1 MLSIQERSADRY
13 MADLPDNRERTFYQR
28 LNRLFRSGP
37 AIRRK
42 IKGQDYKNFYDNQVV
57 QNNLGYYGA
66 SAFKREASPFS
77 TMGAYGMLDR
87 MSRYAEFAEMDSSCA
102 EVASALNVYA
112 DESCASDENG
122 KVFHVFSENP
132 QVQKA
137 LEELFFDVLDIEFNG
152 RRMIRNLVKNGDYFC
167 YIEVVPDYGVIN
179 VEPLPVNEVEREE
192 GFDKHDPYAVRFRLM
207 SRGGKYLENWQM
219 MHMRIL
225 GNDMFLPYG
234 MSFLESARR
243 PWRQLCHLSGTRVLM
258 ADGSHKNI
266 EDVVAGDTVW
276 THIPDLAHS
285 ITTTVKHVLPMG
297 VQPIIEVRAG
307 SHSIKVTPNHGLLVK
322 TPEGK
327 FIYKQASKII
337 VGSDCLVAP
346 IIDIPRPFIMID
358 CMRNYAEYP
367 VVDSITESDCGQ
379 TWDLEVE
386 HAEHNFVANGIVTHN
401 TMLEDS
407 MLVYRLVRSPERR
420 VFYVD
425 VSAVHPNDIPSY
437 MEAVKESM
445 RGTSII
451 EQQTGRQDYR
461 YNPMAVLDDYFIPS
475 RPNGQTKIESLAGG
489 QNITATED
497 VEYILRKLIAALMVP
512 KAYLTYDE
520 AISSKSTLA
529 QEDIRFSRTIATV
542 QKIVVA
548 ELNKLAMIHLFALGF
563 SGEDLINFNLAFS
576 NPSTVAVQQKLA
588 LISSKIEIAGKA
600 WDLGKETGMVSM
612 PYIQKEI
619 LGFRPEQIAQIRSEA
634 RQDQI
639 DIAELAALAENPPY
653 DNSQD
658 SAVDIF
664 DKSNY
669 QVPKSPYAPDPK
681 GLVDVERQNQD
692 SERSIMAARA
702 KERAEREGRTSKSP
716 ATLGGRTTPIK
727 FNATPSRNRSKE
739 FTGAR
744 ALAMPD
750 FKAMLDPANKYNRDV
765 FGGVG
770 GKILEEKDIAAGLG
784 VAVSDGVSNGV
795 IPYGINR
802 SMQSTFKRM
811 HESFRRQSDAAKV
824 TALTNEKQRMVLEQF
839 DVTEEEGADS
849 VAGVDVDLSNDDD
862 SSIVSVDLI
871 AESILGAD

>member
-87 MSRYAEFAEMDSSCA
+87 MSRYAEFSEMDSSCA

-167 YIEVVPDYGVIN
+167 YVEVVPDYGVIN

-243 PWRQLCHLSGTRVLM
+243 PWRQL
-258 ADGSHKNI
+258 
-266 EDVVAGDTVW
+266 
-276 THIPDLAHS
+276 
-285 ITTTVKHVLPMG
+285 
-297 VQPIIEVRAG
+297 
-307 SHSIKVTPNHGLLVK
+307 
-322 TPEGK
+322 
-327 FIYKQASKII
+327 
-337 VGSDCLVAP
+337 
-346 IIDIPRPFIMID
+346 
-358 CMRNYAEYP
+358 
-367 VVDSITESDCGQ
+367 
-379 TWDLEVE
+379 
-386 HAEHNFVANGIVTHN
+386 

-669 QVPKSPYAPDPK
+669 QVPTSPYAPDPK

-784 VAVSDGVSNGV
+784 VAISDSGGGV

-849 VAGVDVDLSNDDD
+849 VASVDVDLSNDDD

-871 AESILGAD
+871 AESILGDD